1 MSEVFNVE
9 EIFAKNVF
17 TVGKMKQRLPKGV
30 FKEVKK
36 AMEEGKELSL
46 ATADVVQRL

>member
-17 TVGKMKQRLPKGV
+17 TLGKMKERLPKMCTR
-30 FKEVKK
+30 K
-36 AMEEGKELSL
+36 S
-46 ATADVVQRL
+46 

>member
-1 MSEVFNVE
+1 MGEAFSVE

-17 TVGKMKQRLPKGV
+17 TVGKMRHRLPKGV

-36 AMEEGKELSL
+36 AMDEGKELSL
-46 ATADVVQRL
+46 ETEVWM